1 MHLGAWWL
9 GRGRGGS
16 RPTVPRW
23 VLAGV
28 ALLAGL
34 TGMAGLTGVS
44 AAAPAT
50 TNGGWSVVLHL
61 PKDTRPYDISCPSPQ
76 TCVLTAERVYK
87 YAANEAEIFRT
98 TDGGKVWKQAANLP
112 SFGTNFGLAVACS
125 GVSQCEVAGYQNT
138 SYTSVLIGTSNG
150 TTWKLQ
156 ANPKD
161 ENFSSI
167 ACPAKLV
174 CEAVGD
180 NNSSLRTTTPIART
194 TDGGNVW
201 HRQSYS
207 RDVSTVSCPTVDV
220 CVAGGP
226 EAGVIYTHD
235 GGAKWWPSRKANC
248 SWDVQPTQVACG
260 SPTNCVAFGNQG
272 RYGGRNLL
280 MTTTD
285 GGVNWTRRTVPKAV
299 TQYSLLRSVA
309 CATATYCVATGSDGA
324 NVVTS
329 NGGRTWRV
337 QSRVSGVKGGL
348 DKIACPTTSLCYAL
362 GNTVIFRRSS

>member
-1 MHLGAWWL
+1 LHLGGWWL
-9 GRGRGGS
+9 GKGRGGS
-16 RPTVPRW
+16 RLTVSQW
-23 VLAGV
+23 TLAGV
-28 ALLAGL
+28 AVLAGL
-34 TGMAGLTGVS
+34 TGAAGLTGVS

-61 PKDTRPYDISCPSPQ
+61 PKYTQPYDISCPSPQ
-76 TCVLTAERVYK
+76 TCVVTAERVYK
-87 YAANEAEIFRT
+87 YAPNIAEIFRT

-112 SFGTNFGLAVACS
+112 SFGTSFGLAVACS

-161 ENFSSI
+161 ENFEDI

-201 HRQSYS
+201 HRQRYAG
-207 RDVSTVSCPTVDV
+207 DVHTLSCPTVDV

-226 EAGVIYTHD
+226 DVGVIFPQGELLGRPAHAGRLWLPDELRRLREPGEIRRPEPPHD
-235 GGAKWWPSRKANC
+235 HHRRRRELDQADPAQGGRPVVPAAQKRCLRHRHLLRGDGMERCQHRYLQRRQDLAC
-248 SWDVQPTQVACG
+248 SVPRQRR
-260 SPTNCVAFGNQG
+260 QG
-272 RYGGRNLL
+272 RPRQNRLP
-280 MTTTD
+280 D
-285 GGVNWTRRTVPKAV
+285 DV
-299 TQYSLLRSVA
+299 SLLRPGQYGHLPPLLPV
-309 CATATYCVATGSDGA
+309 TR
-324 NVVTS
+324 VVS
-329 NGGRTWRV
+329 
-337 QSRVSGVKGGL
+337 
-348 DKIACPTTSLCYAL
+348 
-362 GNTVIFRRSS
+362 